1 MRVPNWPFE
10 PQTSCHTYWTL
21 VLARPLTAGPDAALP
36 VAGSPRRRSASLAVA
51 ALLLTAFDLVDRAL
65 YAEAPSFDETDWP
78 QIVALYDKLLAV
90 WPSPVVELNRA
101 VALAMAAGP
110 ETALAEIGQLERDGR
125 LSGYQYLPAIKA
137 GLLSRPGRTGQ
148 SAAYRQALALTASQ
162 AERALL
168 AGQIADHT
176 LPA

>member
-1 MRVPNWPFE
+1 
-10 PQTSCHTYWTL
+10 
-21 VLARPLTAGPDAALP
+21 
-36 VAGSPRRRSASLAVA
+36 
-51 ALLLTAFDLVDRAL
+51 LLTAFDLVDRAIHLARMPGQAAIASL